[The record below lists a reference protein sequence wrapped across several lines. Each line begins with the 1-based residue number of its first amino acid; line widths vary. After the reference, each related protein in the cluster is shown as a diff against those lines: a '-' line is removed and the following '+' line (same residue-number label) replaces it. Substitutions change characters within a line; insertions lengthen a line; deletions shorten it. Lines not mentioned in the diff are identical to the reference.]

1 MAKFCKHCGTKLEE
15 GQVCSCPQAQ
25 AEVAAPAAAPAPE
38 ASAPVATAA
47 PAAAPSAGKELLNKV
62 KEVFLSYLKAPKATA
77 AKVAED
83 AKGLPLA
90 GIFAGINAVAIFLY
104 LWKMLGGII
113 SMSGDMAQG
122 LMDDVEITYP
132 IFQMLIAGIVMA
144 AVGIL
149 ISTLVIFI
157 MSKVGKQAVDFK
169 KLIVIESVNT
179 IFPSIILLAGT
190 VLGFLG
196 MLPQILAVAFLW
208 VVWFLNCANEA
219 RDIGGADLTEKGKNM
234 WIMVVVMLVA
244 YGIAMWAF
252 SAMSLWSI
260 GELSI
265 EGITLSEAV
274 DEMSGIADILGGL
287 F

>member
-1 MAKFCKHCGTKLEE
+1 MAKFCKFCGSPLEE
-15 GQVCSCPQAQ
+15 GQVCACQSAQ
-25 AEVAAPAAAPAPE
+25 AAPE
-38 ASAPVATAA
+38 APVATAEAPVAA

-62 KEVFLSYLKAPKATA
+62 KEIFLSYLKAPKATI

-90 GIFAGINAVAIFLY
+90 GIFAGVNAVAIFLY

-113 SMSGDMAQG
+113 SMSSDMAQG

-132 IFQMLIAGIVMA
+132 IFQMLIASIVMA

-149 ISTLVIFI
+149 ISALVIFI

-190 VLGFLG
+190 VLGFVG

-208 VVWFLNCANEA
+208 IVWFLNCANEA
-219 RDIGGADLTEKGKNM
+219 RDIGGVDLTEKGKNM
-234 WIMVVVMLVA
+234 WIMVIVMLVA
-244 YGIAMWAF
+244 YGIAMWVF

-265 EGITLSEAV
+265 EGVTLSEAM